1 MSYLPQVNRIMNVND
16 IKGFHIELTN
26 MCTLK
31 CPGCARTQFIEQW
44 PQHWRN
50 HNLTA
55 EDLFNFLD
63 VDLNGLLITLCGNYG
78 DPIYHPEFLNIVGEF
93 KKRGS
98 KLDIVTNGSYKTESW
113 WYELTH
119 LLNEHDS
126 VTFAVDGTS
135 ENFIQYRINGDW
147 ESIKTGMKIIANS
160 NCNSTWKYIVFAF
173 NQNDI
178 EKTKNL
184 SDNIGI
190 QNFKVDYSDRY
201 DEKTL
206 YLKPTSSDLVGQR
219 FQAQQNFKNNIQN
232 KVNAN
237 CLANKSEHFITADGY
252 YTPCCYTADHRFYYK
267 NEFGKNKKEYA
278 IKDSTMT
285 EILNRPKVLQF
296 YNELKLQ
303 PVCQF
308 NCPGSN

>member
-1 MSYLPQVNRIMNVND
+1 MSYLPQVNTIMNVND

-78 DPIYHPEFLNIVGEF
+78 DPIYHPEFLYIVDEF

-98 KLDIVTNGSYKTESW
+98 NLDIVTNGSYKTESW
-113 WYELTH
+113 WHEFTG

-296 YNELKLQ
+296 YNELELQ
-303 PVCQF
+303 SVCQF
-308 NCPGSN
+308 NCPA

>member
-1 MSYLPQVNRIMNVND
+1 MNVND

-44 PQHWRN
+44 PQHWQN

-63 VDLNGLLITLCGNYG
+63 IDLNGLTISLCGNYG
-78 DPIYHPEFLNIVGEF
+78 DPIYHPEFLDIVYEF

-98 KLDIVTNGSYKTESW
+98 KLVIGTNGSYKTELW
-113 WYELTH
+113 WHELTN
-119 LLNEHDS
+119 LLNKHDN

-178 EKTKNL
+178 EKTKQL
-184 SDNIGI
+184 SNNIGI
-190 QNFKVDYSDRY
+190 KNFKVDYSDRY

-206 YLKPTSSDLVGQR
+206 YLKPTSSDFLGQR
-219 FQAQQNFKNNIQN
+219 FQAQQNFKQGLQN
-232 KVNAN
+232 KVNPKCSQN
-237 CLANKSEHFITADGY
+237 NNEHFITADGY
-252 YTPCCYTADHRFYYK
+252 YTPCCFTADHRFYYK

-278 IKDSTMT
+278 IKDCTIT
-285 EILNRPKVLQF
+285 EILNRSKVLQF
-296 YNELKLQ
+296 YKELELQ

>member
-1 MSYLPQVNRIMNVND
+1 MSYLPQVNTIMNVND

-31 CPGCARTQFIEQW
+31 CAGCARTQFIEQW

-78 DPIYHPEFLNIVGEF
+78 DPIYHPEFLYIVDEF

-98 KLDIVTNGSYKTESW
+98 NLDIVTNGSYKTESW
-113 WYELTH
+113 WHEFTG

-296 YNELKLQ
+296 YNELELQ
-303 PVCQF
+303 SVCQF
-308 NCPGSN
+308 NCPA